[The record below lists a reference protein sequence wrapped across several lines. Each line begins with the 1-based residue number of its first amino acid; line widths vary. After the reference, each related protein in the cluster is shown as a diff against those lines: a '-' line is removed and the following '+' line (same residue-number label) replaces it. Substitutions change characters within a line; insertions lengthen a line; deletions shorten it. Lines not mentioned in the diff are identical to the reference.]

1 MRGLQRTKVESKR
14 TSLVT
19 VYRTRKD
26 ESARKPCYPTC
37 NCSPRVSCIS
47 KLQLFCEFYADVRIF
62 GDVINVP
69 QADRVLYLL
78 TLVTTVFIPA
88 QFLTGLWGM
97 NFDDMPE
104 LHFKY
109 GYTMFWLLVVGL
121 TIISSTAMKLSG
133 MFDKL

>member
-1 MRGLQRTKVESKR
+1 M
-14 TSLVT
+14 
-19 VYRTRKD
+19 
-26 ESARKPCYPTC
+26 
-37 NCSPRVSCIS
+37 
-47 KLQLFCEFYADVRIF
+47 RIF

>member
-1 MRGLQRTKVESKR
+1 MSWCGALPQPPYSWICGAVLE
-14 TSLVT
+14 
-19 VYRTRKD
+19 
-26 ESARKPCYPTC
+26 
-37 NCSPRVSCIS
+37 CIS

-62 GDVINVP
+62 GDVINIP